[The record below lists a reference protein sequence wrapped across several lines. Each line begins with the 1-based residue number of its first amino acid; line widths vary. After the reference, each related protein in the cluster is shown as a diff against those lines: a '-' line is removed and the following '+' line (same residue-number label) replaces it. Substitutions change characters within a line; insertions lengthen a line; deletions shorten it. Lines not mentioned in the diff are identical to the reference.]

1 MRIISGR
8 REMHQRRVE
17 VGDLVNGCDDIGRD
31 EQSGGNFSEL
41 WSARRSSSFVA
52 WESHELF

>member
-1 MRIISGR
+1 MKIISGR
-8 REMHQRRVE
+8 RDMHQRRVE

-31 EQSGGNFSEL
+31 EQSGGNS
-41 WSARRSSSFVA
+41 SRSNSFVA